1 MTSSRRDFLR
11 YSTTA
16 AAGLA
21 IAAMSQPSLFAAAKT
36 GSALL
41 SVAFVPDLPA
51 SSVRLNSLAN
61 NPSIDPLLVSRGAR
75 ISTRGGQ
82 RADKYL
88 KNPGGIAVD
97 AVFPSSRHVCFWSAT
112 KSCTTK
118 VTTVV
123 PAVAGSGV
131 PVSVQCFTTK
141 GESLLNLGQRGVYVI
156 ALCESASDVAPTWSR
171 LDLVRDGNRFT
182 VPGLATGYVILSVD
196 YAS

>member
-1 MTSSRRDFLR
+1 
-11 YSTTA
+11 
-16 AAGLA
+16 
-21 IAAMSQPSLFAAAKT
+21 MSQPSLFAAAKT

>member
-21 IAAMSQPSLFAAAKT
+21 IATMSNSSLFAAPQT

-41 SVAFVPDLPA
+41 SVGFVSDLPA
-51 SSVRLNSLAN
+51 NSVRLNSLTN
-61 NPSIDPLLVSRGAR
+61 NPSTDPLLVSRGAR

-82 RADKYL
+82 RGDKYL
-88 KNPGGIAVD
+88 KSPGGIAVD
-97 AVFPSSRHVCFWSAT
+97 AVFPSARHVCFWSAT
-112 KSCTTK
+112 KSCITKATTI
-118 VTTVV
+118 V

-156 ALCESASDVAPTWSR
+156 ALRESASDAAPNWSR
-171 LDLVRDGNRFT
+171 LDLVRNGNRF
-182 VPGLATGYVILSVD
+182 VIPGLTTGYVILSVD